1 MNSKAEVNP
10 MNKSW
15 FRYLFRNYRIPVI
28 FFTVVFFALSAIPLI
43 SSDNIRGD
51 YMGSIEIMTVMACMM
66 TYILPVILFA
76 FVHNRRSSDQL
87 LALPVSRSELLITN
101 MAFAFTVIF
110 GSFLFTSVLLWLI
123 NAVHTVHLTELLAII
138 GQEAFFTFTMLV
150 IHTFWFLIA
159 NNTFDGIV
167 MIGSWSFV
175 PLLFLGVISSFV
187 SNTVAGGNF
196 SDSGSVAMWLSPL
209 AMNFHNLNFALAD
222 TDVFY
227 NWGYTAV
234 TALYAAAA
242 CYGLYSQFVKRK
254 SDRAGQ
260 LSTHPLAYR
269 LIINMYAFAILLM
282 ICFSAMNSFSVE
294 MFTMILL
301 LLFIYVVAQFVYR
314 RKIQLTVK
322 ILGLFAALTAAALG
336 CAFAAFHTHGFGQAE
351 RYTFTD
357 RSYIAMRYNGSVN
370 ADNPT
375 VIYKGKDVPE
385 AYIYAEVFLPVSEI
399 SPDNEIWQIMEKYR
413 KEGIDTFYADEPSAA
428 TANITYNNTDSP
440 VSYIYTNTY
449 SYRLSEGI
457 SLEDLITLDSY
468 RHGSVTVTDYS
479 DAYGTE
485 YSLSA
490 WLSKKGD

>member
-1 MNSKAEVNP
+1 

-28 FFTVVFFALSAIPLI
+28 FFTVVFFGISAIPLI
-43 SSDNIRGD
+43 SSGNIHND
-51 YMGSIEIMTVMACMM
+51 YMGSVEVMTVLAGMM

-87 LALPVSRSELLITN
+87 LALPLSRSEQLITN

-110 GSFLFTSVLLWLI
+110 GSFLLTSVLLWLI
-123 NAVHTVHLTELLAII
+123 NAIHAVSVTELLTVI
-138 GQEAFFTFTMLV
+138 GQEAFFTLTLLV

-167 MIGSWSFV
+167 MIGSWTCL

-196 SDSGSVAMWLSPL
+196 SDTGGIAMWLSPL
-209 AMNFHNLNFALAD
+209 AMNIHNLNFALAAS
-222 TDVFY
+222 DVFY

-234 TALYAAAA
+234 TAIYAIAA

-254 SDRAGQ
+254 SERAGQ
-260 LSTHPLAYR
+260 LSDHPLAYR
-269 LIINMYAFAILLM
+269 LIINLYAFGILLT
-282 ICFSAMNSFSVE
+282 ICFSAMNSFSVS
-294 MFTMILL
+294 MLTMILL

-322 ILGLFAALTAAALG
+322 ILGLFAALTVAAAG
-336 CAFAAFHTHGFGQAE
+336 CAFAAYHTHGFGQAE

-357 RSYIAMRYNGSVN
+357 TGYIAMHYNSSVS
-370 ADNPT
+370 ADNLSR
-375 VIYKGKDVPE
+375 IRSSEDIPE
-385 AYIYAEVFLPVSEI
+385 AYVYAEVVLPVSEI
-399 SPDNEIWQIMEKYR
+399 SQSNEIWQIMEKYR
-413 KEGIDTFYADEPSAA
+413 QAGIDTFYSEETYPV
-428 TANITYNNTDSP
+428 TAYLTYNNTDSP
-440 VSYIYTNTY
+440 MSYTYTNSY

-457 SLEDLITLDSY
+457 SLEDLIAIDSY
-468 RHGSVTVTDYS
+468 RNGSVTVTDYD